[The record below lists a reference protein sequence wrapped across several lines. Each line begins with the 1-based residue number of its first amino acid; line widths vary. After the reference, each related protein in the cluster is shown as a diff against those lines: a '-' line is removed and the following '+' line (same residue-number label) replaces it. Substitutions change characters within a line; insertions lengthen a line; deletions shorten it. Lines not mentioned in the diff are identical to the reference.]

1 MGEYWVVDW
10 QQQQVEVYQRQ
21 QEQLALL
28 KTCLGEDKLSSPLL
42 PGFECPIS
50 RLWMPPLL

>member
-1 MGEYWVVDW
+1 MVDW